1 MHLNVNPPVMRK
13 INLAVQTPCHED
25 WNQMHPEEKGRF
37 CASCCKTVTDFT
49 NMSDRQ
55 LAEFFKKPKENICG
69 RFYADQLERDIPIP
83 KKRIPWIRYF
93 FQFTWPAFVLFLKS
107 CGQHTATKGKVLVK
121 TELPVQSY
129 PVVLGGIM
137 DQIEAVQPSEIKIKE
152 VVSIDAP
159 GEITMGITALV
170 EENLVELQDTI
181 PSVKKLEAV
190 IPEEDTIVVAKYEMD
205 TVFISTLPENG
216 WNTIVMGGIGVRGIE
231 IQSNEPAKEIEIKRS
246 PVPRIFP
253 NPATA
258 GTLITIAYKEDDP
271 MPDMVE
277 IFTVAGQLVRKE
289 KISVSK
295 DASVFNLNLPSTLKP
310 GMYLL
315 KFTDSKN
322 KVHHTEKLVIQ

>member
-1 MHLNVNPPVMRK
+1 MHLNVNTPVMRK

-152 VVSIDAP
+152 EVSIDDP

-181 PSVKKLEAV
+181 PSVKKEEAV
-190 IPEEDTIVVAKYEMD
+190 TPEEDTIVVSKNEMD
-205 TVFISTLPENG
+205 TVIIMNIPEYDRRM
-216 WNTIVMGGIGVRGIE
+216 VMMGGIGMVKRITSE
-231 IQSNEPAKEIEIKRS
+231 TSTTEIKIKTA
-246 PVPRIFP
+246 PIPRLFP

-322 KVHHTEKLVIQ
+322 MVHHTEKLVIQ